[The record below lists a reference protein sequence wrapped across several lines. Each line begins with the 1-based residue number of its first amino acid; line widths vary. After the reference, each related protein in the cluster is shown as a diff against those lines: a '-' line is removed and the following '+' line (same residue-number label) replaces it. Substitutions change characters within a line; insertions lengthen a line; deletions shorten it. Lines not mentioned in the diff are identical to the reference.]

1 MDDPYEENSQQ
12 RQRITQPK
20 PHDHVKCKGK
30 QDLINVLYT
39 CVDLV

>member
-20 PHDHVKCKGK
+20 PHDHVKWKGMIR
-30 QDLINVLYT
+30 LVCINQNMINKI
-39 CVDLV
+39 